1 MAKKTVPIILIVLA
15 LGAASFLSWYYF
27 GNRPAANPP
36 VSVEVKKGL
45 VLENIKAND
54 VVSSPLQ
61 IIGYVHGEGWY
72 GFEGQVG
79 TASIYDSN
87 NNLLDIKPL
96 TATTDWM
103 TSTVRFEV
111 NLEFFTTST
120 SGTVVFKNENASGEI
135 ERDKTVVLPV
145 QFAPMGDALQL
156 QAYFSNSKLDPQITC
171 EKVFAVTRIVP
182 KTEGVARAALEELLK
197 GPTMTEEAAGYVTNI
212 NLGVQIKSLRIDN
225 GVAKVDFNEAIE
237 HEVGGSCRVTA
248 IRSQIV
254 STLNQFATVKS
265 VVISVN
271 GRTEDIL
278 QP

>member
-1 MAKKTVPIILIVLA
+1 MKKVFPIILIVLA
-15 LGAASFLSWYYF
+15 LGAVSFLSWKYF

-36 VSVEVKKGL
+36 VLVVVKKGL
-45 VLENIKAND
+45 VLENIKAGD

-61 IIGYVHGEGWY
+61 IAGYVNGEGWY

-79 TASIYDSN
+79 TASIYDSD

-120 SGTVVFKNENASGEI
+120 SGTIVFKNENASGEI

-145 QFAPMGDALQL
+145 QFASMGEALQL

-171 EKVFAVTRIVP
+171 EKVFSVTRVVP
-182 KTEGVARAALEELLK
+182 KTEGVAKAALEELLK
-197 GPTMTEEAAGYVTNI
+197 GPTMAEEAAGYVTNI
-212 NLGVQIKSLRIDN
+212 NTGVQIKSLRIDN
-225 GVAKVDFNEAIE
+225 GVAKVDFNEALE

-265 VVISVN
+265 VVISIN